1 MSTAD
6 ATESG
11 VTVRQRLLAFA
22 AMLVVVFLIVIA
34 LGFLI

>member
-22 AMLVVVFLIVIA
+22 AMLVLVFIAVIA